1 MSIAALIQAAEYIE
15 RRDRGDLDFLCLNC
29 QWSATTRTRQHG
41 SRLFLPCYNQLILT
55 EWQCTLLQK
64 LSTDTRPLCPF
75 TKSRAPA
82 ADDPRRR
89 NRRAAGE
96 CPAGVV
102 LVQ

>member
-1 MSIAALIQAAEYIE
+1 MSIAALIQAAEFIE

-29 QWSATTRTRQHG
+29 QSSATTRTRQHG

-64 LSTDTRPLCPF
+64 LSTDTRRVCRR
-75 TKSRAPA
+75 TKSPA
-82 ADDPRRR
+82 LAEGVRRPR

-96 CPAGVV
+96 WRPV
-102 LVQ
+102 